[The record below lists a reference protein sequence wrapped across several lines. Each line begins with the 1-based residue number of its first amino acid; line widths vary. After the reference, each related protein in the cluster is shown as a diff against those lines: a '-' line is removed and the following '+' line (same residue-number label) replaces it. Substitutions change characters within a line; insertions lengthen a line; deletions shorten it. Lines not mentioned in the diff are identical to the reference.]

1 MNQSFVSQSLE
12 FRPSVE
18 QPKKNISP
26 LIQRIRAHII
36 ASGTPFRDVA
46 AKAGIPEGRF
56 YRLMDGTS
64 KMVAEEVELLCKIEG
79 LELEP
84 NEIFLAKN
92 S

>member
-1 MNQSFVSQSLE
+1 MNQPFVFEPLNTQ
-12 FRPSVE
+12 PSDN

-36 ASGTPFRDVA
+36 AAGTPFKEVA

-56 YRLMDGTS
+56 YRLMDGTT

-84 NEIFLAKN
+84 NEIFLVKN